1 MIVLGL
7 FFGLLVIL
15 PLYLLWVSAVRLLGH
30 VITNPLTYVGAA
42 LMVPTAILA
51 AVALVQ
57 GARIVVW
64 AIRSRKAAGDGR
76 TGQGASPRPSMSVLV
91 ICSISAVAVGALSAG
106 IIGLALGTSILMTA
120 VGA

>member
-57 GARIVVW
+57 GVRIVVW